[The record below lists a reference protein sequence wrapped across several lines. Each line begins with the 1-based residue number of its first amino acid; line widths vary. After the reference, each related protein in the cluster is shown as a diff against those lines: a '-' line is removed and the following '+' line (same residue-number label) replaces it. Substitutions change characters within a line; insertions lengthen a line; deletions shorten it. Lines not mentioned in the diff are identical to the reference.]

1 MNDTLQIAGSKNRK
15 RCAVYCRVSSDER
28 LDQEFNSIDAQKE
41 AGHAYIASQR
51 AEGWIPV
58 ADDYDDP
65 GYSGGNTDRPALK
78 RLLADIERGLID
90 IVVVYKIDRLT
101 RSLADFA
108 KMVDVFDLHDVSFSA
123 VTQQINSATSM
134 GRLMLNVLLS
144 FAQFER
150 EVTSERIRDKIAAAK
165 RKGMWMGGVPSIG
178 YDVVNRQL
186 VVNDAEAAVVRRIF
200 EEMLTIGSPTQ
211 IAANLTAEGITTK
224 AWTTQEGQTRS
235 GTRIDKKYLH
245 KLLRNRIYLGELS
258 HKGNWYPGA
267 HPPIID
273 RALWDKVHAVLAKD
287 SHARSVE
294 TKIRSRTDA
303 LLRGLLYAP
312 SGERMYPTY
321 SSKRGHKYHYY
332 VSKSESRFGAPGKS
346 FARLPAPEIEAAVVA
361 QIRTVL
367 TSPESVAA
375 VVRHIQRNGAQIDEA
390 TTVMAMGRLNNVW
403 DQLFPVER
411 HRIANL
417 MIERIDLVHIGE
429 VQGIKVKWRELGW
442 DKLIGEFAPREIG
455 AELMEVEA

>member
-200 EEMLTIGSPTQ
+200 AEMLTIGSPPQ
-211 IAANLTAEGITTK
+211 IAANLTAEGITTN

-390 TTVMAMGRLNNVW
+390 TTVMAMGRLNDVW

-455 AELMEVEA
+455 AELMEVGS